1 MNHVAMMRLPLSLAS
16 APQREV
22 EESAACA
29 NKKYRVLLALDGRH
43 VTAELQLAA
52 LKCCIQFS
60 NRLDILLLNP
70 PKPPTF
76 LLGSL
81 LLRLEHSGIDY
92 RMTSGEGDLGAEVL
106 RYLQR
111 FQSIDLVIVD
121 SMSALERCLDAQQR
135 MAPYRD
141 EQRSISLTGS
151 LAGT

>member
-1 MNHVAMMRLPLSLAS
+1 MNHVAMMRLPLPLAS
-16 APQREV
+16 APQREA
-22 EESAACA
+22 EEKAACA

-52 LKCCIQFS
+52 LKCCVQFS

-70 PKPPTF
+70 PKPPTS
-76 LLGSL
+76 LLSGL

-92 RMTSGEGDLGAEVL
+92 RMTSGEGNLAAEVL
-106 RYLQR
+106 RYLKR

-121 SMSALERCLDAQQR
+121 SLLALQRCLDAQR
-135 MAPYRD
+135 MAPYPD